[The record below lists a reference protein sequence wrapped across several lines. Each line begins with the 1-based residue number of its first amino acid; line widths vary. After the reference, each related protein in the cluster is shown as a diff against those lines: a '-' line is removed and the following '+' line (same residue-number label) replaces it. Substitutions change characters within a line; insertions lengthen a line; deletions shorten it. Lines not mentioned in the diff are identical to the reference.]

1 MDGDVHNRP
10 PPILFSVA
18 GAGVSFNGFI
28 SYSHAA
34 DGRLAP
40 AVQRGL
46 HRLAKPWH
54 RRRALWIFRDQ
65 TGLSVT
71 PALWT
76 SIQTALDKSEY
87 FVLMAS
93 PEAAQSPWV
102 NREIEHWVANKPL
115 DHILPVVT
123 DGDWRWDPAA
133 KDFDADSTSVPPA
146 LRGVFAEEPL
156 YLDLR
161 WARDDQHLSLRH
173 SRFRDAIAQLAA
185 PMHGVSKDD
194 LEGEDVRQHRRAGR
208 LRLSAVAMLLL
219 LTVLASVTG
228 MSAVQNAAQANA
240 SAVEARRQEKEAT
253 AQRGNAARFADE
265 ATRQEDLARDGEA
278 RARGAAAEAQKQE
291 EAAKAQK
298 ALADK
303 ASGDVKVQLA
313 KADAAA
319 ARAKRQQQLAARQS
333 ALARESAKEMRR
345 QQDRAKEQEQLA
357 KEQQK
362 LAGEA
367 GDEAAR
373 QKQIAADQEKL
384 ALEAGAQA
392 RAQEKI
398 ARQQEQK
405 AKEAGDEAARQQKI
419 AISRRLVNE
428 AKATVN
434 DDSRLA
440 FKLGVAAQKINP
452 ADDIKRDLAG
462 LVTSTRHLGS
472 IEDVFSAVPGPN
484 GLLATS
490 QPETGVVTLWNAAE
504 PARRVKLSTIDAG
517 RDQFAELA
525 FSPNG
530 KTLAV
535 IFSGGA
541 ELWNIGDPAH
551 PRRISVFAGGFRNN
565 AAVAFS
571 PDGLTLAIGDRSQPS
586 QPGEEWGYATL
597 YDLADL
603 SQPAVLSVLRQGIGS
618 EPTSDISF
626 NRDGQTLAVAMGT
639 ANIWD
644 VSDRAHP
651 ALRSRIPLNHLSY
664 GMAYSPTQELLAV
677 GDYYG
682 TVNVW
687 DMRDISKPTVFY
699 TFTSSSKG
707 NLTLAFSPDG
717 KRLAAGFAD
726 ATAIVWDATDGDK
739 REIARIQGR
748 VQIGSVLF
756 SRDLKTLVTVE
767 GAETAVLWGL
777 EDFAG
782 PQRGGSVRGH
792 SGVVALQ
799 YARDGKTVVTA
810 GNEGTAVFWKVS
822 GSDEPVH
829 QNTLWLHAARPI
841 TRASFSVDLRTVVAG
856 DQEHI
861 MLQDLT
867 DPAKPAPFASMK
879 LPEFMHEV
887 LLSPDGRYMLMAAT
901 KKFLLWDISNHNNL
915 RQIASVDV
923 PGQVSPA
930 AAFSADG
937 KKVAISAGKK
947 VNVWDITKPSA
958 PKLLGTTTAG
968 HAGAVT
974 AVSFSPDGQIL
985 ASGSQD
991 RSVVLTDI
999 SNPAEPELLSTM
1011 TGHAGA
1017 VGKVVFSADAKSLLV
1032 ADWDR
1037 WSTVWD
1043 IAQSVRPVRLSRT
1056 ESVHNYDEGAIAFSP
1071 DGQTLAIGTNEPFGV
1086 VGMWDLAPMNRLRAD
1101 PAAFSCAIT
1110 GAGLSKAEW
1119 ARLVPELDYRKTC

>member
-1 MDGDVHNRP
+1 M
-10 PPILFSVA
+10 
-18 GAGVSFNGFI
+18 SFNGFI

-303 ASGDVKVQLA
+303 ASSDVKVQLA

-452 ADDIKRDLAG
+452 ADDIKREVAG
-462 LVTSTRHLGS
+462 LVTSSRHLGS
-472 IEDVFSAVPGPN
+472 IEDVYEAIPGPN
-484 GLLATS
+484 GLLAT
-490 QPETGVVTLWNAAE
+490 TGSVGGSITLWNAAE
-504 PARRVKLSTIDAG
+504 PAQRVKLATIEKTG
-517 RDQFAELA
+517 RSGSKVA
-525 FSPNG
+525 FSPDG

-535 IFSGGA
+535 VFSLGA
-541 ELWNIGDPAH
+541 ELWNITDPAK
-551 PRRISVFAGGFRNN
+551 PRLLAAFADDQFLNN
-565 AAVAFS
+565 TAVAFS
-571 PDGLTLAIGDRSQPS
+571 PDGRTLAVGDRREPT
-586 QPGEEWGYATL
+586 PGTAEQWGYATL
-597 YDLADL
+597 YDVAD
-603 SQPAVLSVLRQGIGS
+603 PARPTVLSVLREGIGQV
-618 EPTSDISF
+618 PTSKVSF
-626 NRDGQTLAVAMGT
+626 NRDGQTLAVAMYS
-639 ANIWD
+639 ALIWD
-644 VSDRAHP
+644 ISDRAHP
-651 ALRSRIPLNHLSY
+651 VQRSRIPLNNLSY
-664 GMAYSPTQELLAV
+664 GIAYSPTKEVLAI

-682 TVNVW
+682 TVNVF
-687 DMRDISKPTVFY
+687 DMSDSAQPKVQY
-699 TFTSSSKG
+699 TFSSGFKG
-707 NLTLAFSPDG
+707 NLTLAYSPDG

-726 ATAIVWDATDGDK
+726 AMIAVWDANNGDK
-739 REIARIQGR
+739 REIARMQGR
-748 VQIGSVLF
+748 VQVASVAF
-756 SRDLKTLVTVE
+756 SHDLKTLVTVE
-767 GAETAVLWGL
+767 AAETAVLWGL

-782 PQRGGSVRGH
+782 PERRGGERGH
-792 SGVVALQ
+792 SGVVAVR
-799 YARDGKTVVTA
+799 YARDGKTMVTA
-810 GNEGTAVFWKVS
+810 GDEGTAVFWKVS
-822 GSDEPVH
+822 GSGNPEH
-829 QNTLWLHAARPI
+829 QNTLWLSGARPI
-841 TRASFSVDLRTVVAG
+841 TFASFSADLRTAVAG
-856 DQEHI
+856 DSERL
-861 MLQDLT
+861 MLQDLS
-867 DPAKPAPFASMK
+867 DPTKPAPFASMGV
-879 LPEFMHEV
+879 PPWVHSVE
-887 LLSPDGRYMLMAAT
+887 LSPDGRFLLMAGYDQ
-901 KKFLLWDISNHNNL
+901 FWLWDIGNHRDL
-915 RQIASVDV
+915 QKIATIDVERQK
-923 PGQVSPA
+923 A
-930 AAFSADG
+930 AVVAFRPDG
-937 KKVAISAGKK
+937 KLMAISVGKK
-947 VNVWDITKPSA
+947 VNLWDLARPSA
-958 PKLLGTTTAG
+958 PRLVGTTTG
-968 HAGAVT
+968 HAGEVT
-974 AVSFSPDGQIL
+974 AVSFSPDGRTL

-991 RSVVLTDI
+991 RSVVLTDV
-999 SNPAEPELLSTM
+999 SNPVEPERISTM
-1011 TGHAGA
+1011 TGHTESI
-1017 VGKVVFSADAKSLLV
+1017 GKIVYGSDGKTLLV
-1032 ADWDR
+1032 ADWGS

-1043 IAQSVRPVRLSRT
+1043 VAQPARPVRLSRT
-1056 ESVHNYDEGAIAFSP
+1056 DTTHAYSRGAMDFSP
-1071 DGQTLAIGTNEPFGV
+1071 DGQTLAIGMTAPYGV